1 MSQDAARSPTPR
13 RKGPRG
19 PLEMIVNAI
28 FSFVGCIVVA
38 VVLGTLLEVAG
49 AYSFWK
55 AESLAGPGH
64 AFNHLTRDFAHVQDF
79 PRSILVADTQAFTKR
94 LLTLARWPYDK
105 CGITTMVI
113 KARALHDGKVSPNP
127 RTPPLLQ
134 RVSQHIAQA
143 LEILVYV
150 TQDVAVR
157 LAMALFA
164 LPVLVLAILIGVVDG
179 LVQRDVRKW
188 SGGRESSFIYHHAK
202 HYSKWFMTAGFS
214 IYLGWPLSGFNPT
227 YLLLAFAA
235 LTAFALAITC
245 ASFKKYL

>member
-1 MSQDAARSPTPR
+1 MSQDSARPQAPR

-19 PLEMIVNAI
+19 PLEMIVNAVC
-28 FSFVGCIVVA
+28 SFVGCIVVA

-64 AFNHLTRDFAHVQDF
+64 AFNHLSSDFKYVQVF
-79 PRSILVADTQAFTKR
+79 PRSILVPDTQAFTSR
-94 LLTLARWPYDK
+94 LLSVARWPYDK
-105 CGITTMVI
+105 CGITKMVV
-113 KARALHDGKVSPNP
+113 KARALRAGEVSPNP
-127 RTPPLLQ
+127 RSPSLLLMM
-134 RVSQHIAQA
+134 SQHIAQA

-202 HYSKWFMTAGFS
+202 HYAKWFMTAGFS

>member
-1 MSQDAARSPTPR
+1 MSQDAARSPTPG

-19 PLEMIVNAI
+19 PLEMIVSAV
-28 FSFVGCIVVA
+28 FSFLGSIVVA
-38 VVLGTLLEVAG
+38 VVLGTLLEVVG
-49 AYSFWK
+49 VYSFWK

-64 AFNHLTRDFAHVQDF
+64 AFNHLASDFAHVKAF
-79 PRSILVADTQAFTKR
+79 PRSILVPDTQAFASR
-94 LLTLARWPYDK
+94 LLTLSRWPYDK
-105 CGITTMVI
+105 CGITGMVV
-113 KARALHDGKVSPNP
+113 KAKALRDGKVSPNS
-127 RTPPLLQ
+127 RTPSLL
-134 RVSQHIAQA
+134 VMVTQHIAQA

-235 LTAFALAITC
+235 LTAFTLAIAC